1 MLTVALFPSAAVPPQ
16 EQGAM
21 TPSTPEELYTVLWTP
36 PHNPKRLTNLFWS
49 HVPKTSTT
57 FSRTFFSYACG
68 AESDDY
74 ATLQTTQ
81 PPMPSKGSCTA
92 ALSAEQDDLV
102 NRTQGY
108 AAVTWY
114 HQEVPWTK
122 GNTPQTSVRAVT
134 LLREPAARM
143 HSEYRHLASPEG
155 YICCGSREKSTM
167 PGQHWGWDDE
177 ARRIAIATAHGK
189 TIEGEWWLP
198 VDGMHDWMKP
208 SNVRLSKYRDVLQT
222 RASLYGCQTKML
234 IGVGC
239 HESHNLTATDVERAR
254 KYVRSPNLAFVGLME
269 RYMESVC
276 LFHAQ
281 HGGPLYSFEVFLERP
296 AEETSIHVLESAH
309 ASGLVNDYI
318 FGKIQDEFRAA
329 PRDDTTV
336 NDFKVSSSV
345 DPDVEIYELA
355 RQRFEAGLAEH
366 RQHVDECMRS
376 VAKAKTR

>member
-1 MLTVALFPSAAVPPQ
+1 MLTVALFPLAAVPPP

-68 AESDDY
+68 A
-74 ATLQTTQ
+74 
-81 PPMPSKGSCTA
+81 
-92 ALSAEQDDLV
+92 
-102 NRTQGY
+102 NRTITPRFRRRSRRCLRKARAQPRSPRSRTTSSTARRAMPGH
-108 AAVTWY
+108 TWY